1 MPFPTL
7 QGESTTVTL
16 QFALLLFDGF
26 TGSSQLVGDV
36 TVVSGTIDGEQQDSG
51 GAFLFYNL
59 KPGPQ
64 SLAVSSGIYTPYYL
78 PTTIAVTVPM
88 PSALWPAFPDVTLAN
103 RSLPLSDPGQTA
115 AYKAQRQ
122 QATLLPT
129 NAYPFPA
136 GTTLIRGTVLHGGV
150 PLAAATV
157 QQAGG
162 TDPAYTTG
170 ADGQFVL
177 FLSSPPGLPQPVTV
191 NATAAGLPAG
201 STTVTV
207 TRGLTVSATIN
218 M

>member
-103 RSLPLSDPGQTA
+103 RSLPLS
-115 AYKAQRQ
+115 
-122 QATLLPT
+122 
-129 NAYPFPA
+129 
-136 GTTLIRGTVLHGGV
+136 
-150 PLAAATV
+150 
-157 QQAGG
+157 
-162 TDPAYTTG
+162 
-170 ADGQFVL
+170 
-177 FLSSPPGLPQPVTV
+177 
-191 NATAAGLPAG
+191 
-201 STTVTV
+201 
-207 TRGLTVSATIN
+207 
-218 M
+218 